1 MNDRE
6 IRSRCR
12 RLVDGLDIPVPFDAR
27 EVCRRVGTDRD
38 RPIHL
43 SALPMPPGVPCGLW
57 VSTEAADFIFYEEQT
72 SGLHQ
77 EHIILHELGHLLCD
91 HEPTTGPAPDISRVL
106 LPNLDPALVS
116 RVLTRSHYSA
126 TAEREAEMI
135 ASLILE
141 RANRWQFEPDRAG
154 PHDDAGLGRRLR
166 HSFEPRA

>member
-1 MNDRE
+1 MSERR
-6 IRSRCR
+6 IRDRCR
-12 RLVDGLDIPVPFDAR
+12 RLVEGLDIPVPFDAR
-27 EVCRRVGTDRD
+27 ELCRRVAGDRG

-43 SALPMPPGVPCGLW
+43 TALPMPPGVPCGLW
-57 VSTEAADFIFYEEQT
+57 VSTEAADFVFYEKET

-91 HEPTTGPAPDISRVL
+91 HEATSGLAPDVSRTL
-106 LPNLDPALVS
+106 LPTLDPALVS
-116 RVLTRSHYSA
+116 RVLKRSHYSA
-126 TAEREAEMI
+126 EAEREAELI

-154 PHDDAGLGRRLR
+154 PDAGLRRRLR